1 MDPNAA
7 QIFDI
12 NEILGGGD
20 TIGCMCGVCVKGREF
35 CSRACVGVCV
45 CACVRVRVLV
55 CMLV

>member
-20 TIGCMCGVCVKGREF
+20 TIGCMCGVCECVRGREF
-35 CSRACVGVCV
+35 ASMCVGVCWYE
-45 CACVRVRVLV
+45 L
-55 CMLV
+55 